1 MRLSVDDTI
10 FEIGR
15 EQFRLRPT
23 LRAAYRLEKQW
34 GLSRLVDDLKAG
46 CVRAIVAIIREAAPD
61 SDFARF
67 IGEWDDVPLGFRLH
81 QNGPLYGPLIG
92 YLVTLSGYDHE
103 EPATGEA
110 QDDAEPM
117 PLADYYER
125 LFRIAT
131 GWLGWT
137 PHDAWEATPGEIV
150 EAYKGRNEMLRAIFG
165 GSDDKQA
172 KLAKTPQEA
181 RQKFASV
188 MQRMLKRSEGEAA

>member
-67 IGEWDDVPLGFRLH
+67 IGEFDCLPLGMRIA
-81 QNGPLYGPLIG
+81 NVISPLIE
-92 YLVTLSGYDHE
+92 YVVNLSGYDHE

-117 PLADYYER
+117 PLTDYYER
-125 LFRIAT
+125 LYRIAT

-137 PHDAWEATPGEIV
+137 PHDAWDATPGEIV

-165 GSDDKQA
+165 GTDDKQA